1 MRKPSAALVVAS
13 AALVMS
19 TIGTSVAATH
29 YVINS
34 PRQVK
39 PGSISLAAL
48 SKSARKALHGER
60 GKRGQRG
67 SAGPQG
73 AAGAA
78 GAAGATGPAGTPA
91 TRLWAQIG
99 SGGNVN
105 ASSPGV
111 TAFAG
116 LTAGTYAVNFGQD
129 ITHCVAMATQGGIPS
144 YTAPGSISPAT
155 AGSPLVRIYNAGIN
169 LAPGFPSLSS
179 VGVTTTNVVTAGTPT
194 STAFYIAIFC

>member
-34 PRQVK
+34 PGQIK

-48 SKSARKALHGER
+48 SKNARKALRGER
-60 GKRGQRG
+60 GARGTRG
-67 SAGPQG
+67 AAGPQG

-78 GAAGATGPAGTPA
+78 GAIGPAGTPA
-91 TRLWAQIG
+91 TRLWAQIAADG
-99 SGGNVN
+99 TVN

-111 TAFAG
+111 TARVG
-116 LTAGTYAVNFGQD
+116 GVTPGTYAVNFGQD

-144 YTAPGSISPAT
+144 YAAPGSIT
-155 AGSPLVRIYNAGIN
+155 GGLAGAPIVRIFNAGVDI
-169 LAPGFPSLSS
+169 APGFPSISS
-179 VGVTTTNVVTAGTPT
+179 VGITTTSEATAAAPT
-194 STAFYIAIFC
+194 ATTFYIAVFC